1 MKGSSVMRKF
11 SLGLLASVLLL
22 VCAVPAFAGN
32 EIVLGS
38 SSGAPI
44 KFIGTGGGNFDIN
57 FNIQNLVATG
67 FGTLASSGFY
77 SIASAGTLIQSTG
90 SCGSGCYMLGQSGPL
105 AFKYGSTAGA
115 NDLLTGNLT
124 FNSIAQTAMGGGVF
138 NDQLVINFTVTGGD
152 LSSAFLTNNGIV
164 QLTIKFTTTQS
175 LATIMSN
182 QTLLAKVV
190 SGAVFPVPEPT
201 SLSLLSFGLLGLA
214 GLCKKKIVTLRT

>member
-1 MKGSSVMRKF
+1 MTEAK
-11 SLGLLASVLLL
+11 
-22 VCAVPAFAGN
+22 
-32 EIVLGS
+32 IVKIL
-38 SSGAPI
+38 
-44 KFIGTGGGNFDIN
+44 DC
-57 FNIQNLVATG
+57 Q
-67 FGTLASSGFY
+67 FGHFRFV
-77 SIASAGTLIQSTG
+77 ASAAWNSRLAEAIPGDVY
-90 SCGSGCYMLGQSGPL
+90 SGN
-105 AFKYGSTAGA
+105 AGA